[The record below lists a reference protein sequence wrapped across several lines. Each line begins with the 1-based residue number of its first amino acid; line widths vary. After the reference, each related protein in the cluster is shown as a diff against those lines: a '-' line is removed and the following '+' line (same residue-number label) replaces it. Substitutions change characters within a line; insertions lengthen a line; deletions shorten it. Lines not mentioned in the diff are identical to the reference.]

1 MAVAPLNPHDER
13 FMAAAIRLSQRHVGL
28 TGSNPSVGALVV
40 RFDGADGP
48 VIVARGVTA
57 GGGRPHAEVV
67 ALSEAGDAARGATV
81 YVTLEPCSHHGL
93 TPPCASALLRAGVKR
108 VVVALGDPDTRVD
121 GRGFA
126 MLRAGGVDVV
136 QHVGAADAQGPL
148 AGFMARM
155 RTGRPLLT
163 VKVAV
168 SADDGIALPG
178 HRPVQISSPIANAQ
192 THLVRARSDVI
203 LVGVGT
209 VASDDPM
216 LTCRLPGLEG
226 RSPVRL
232 VYDPALRTRIDA
244 KLVATARLVPTVFA
258 IRDTIPEERR
268 AAFREAGCELLPL
281 GEGEGPA
288 GLLRHL
294 GERRVSSVLFEAGE
308 RFGRAVLDAG
318 LADRIVIVRAPLSLG
333 PGRVVSPVRDDH
345 LSGMRLAREERFGCD
360 LWREYERI

>member
-1 MAVAPLNPHDER
+1 MAIAPIEQHDER

-40 RFDGADGP
+40 RFDGAGAP
-48 VIVARGVTA
+48 LVVARGVTA

-108 VVVALGDPDTRVD
+108 VVVALGDPDMRVD

-126 MLRAGGVDVV
+126 MLRAGGVEVV
-136 QHVGAADAQGPL
+136 EHVGAADARDPL
-148 AGFMARM
+148 AGFMSRM

-168 SADDGIALPG
+168 SADGGIALAG

-209 VASDDPM
+209 VESDDPM
-216 LTCRLPGLEG
+216 LTCRLPGLENC
-226 RSPVRL
+226 SPVRV
-232 VYDPALRTRIDA
+232 VYDPALRTRVDRQ
-244 KLVATARLVPTVFA
+244 LVSTAREVPTIFA
-258 IRDTIPEERR
+258 IGESVPEERR
-268 AAFREAGCELLPL
+268 TAFREAGCEFLPL
-281 GEGEGPA
+281 AEGEGPEA
-288 GLLRHL
+288 LLRHL
-294 GERRVSSVLFEAGE
+294 GERRASSVLFEAGE

-318 LADRIVIVRAPLSLG
+318 LADRIVVVHAPLTLG

-345 LSGMRLAREERFGCD
+345 LSAMRLTREERFGCD
-360 LWREYERI
+360 IWREYERI